1 MSMPETP
8 MNPNWEPPP
17 RRPGMSSGT
26 KVLLI
31 VLVVGGVL
39 VVLCCGG
46 LVLLGV
52 LGKSYFE
59 KAVSQDPAIVRQRT
73 AEIMNIDIPGDF
85 QPVASLDMKVPFTG
99 QNMMLWTIY
108 EDKASGSNLAIAQL
122 GEMFNQQ
129 NQQQMQAQL
138 EQSLRE
144 QGMAQQQA
152 AGPRETYQKEVTI
165 QGKPVSFTFAKGK
178 AQNTGKARL
187 DVIGAFPNKGKTVMV
202 MMSLDAGKYDEARVT
217 KMLESIR

>member
-1 MSMPETP
+1 MST
-8 MNPNWEPPP
+8 
-17 RRPGMSSGT
+17 GT

-31 VLVVGGVL
+31 VLIVGGIL

-59 KAVSQDPAIVRQRT
+59 NAVSQDPAIVRQRT
-73 AEIMNIDIPGDF
+73 AEIVNLDIPGDF
-85 QPVASLDMKVPFTG
+85 QPAVSFDMKVPFTG
-99 QNMMLWTIY
+99 QSMMLWTVY
-108 EDKASGSNLAIAQL
+108 EDKGSGSNLAIAQL

-129 NQQQMQAQL
+129 NQQQMRDQL
-138 EQSLRE
+138 EQSLRQ

-152 AGPRETYQKEVTI
+152 AGPRDTQQKEVSI
-165 QGKPVSFTFAKGK
+165 QGKPVMFTFTKGK

-187 DVIGAFPNKGKTVMV
+187 DVVGAFPSRGKTVMV
-202 MMSLDAGKYDEARVT
+202 MMSLDGEKYDEARAT
-217 KMLESIR
+217 KILQSIR